1 MGTMLVWM
9 EQDWCHCFSS
19 TVGRGKALVQAG
31 CLSGLVGRLREA
43 SGGRAPRGVVLAI
56 SSSVARRLGGC
67 GAKGT

>member
-1 MGTMLVWM
+1 MGMMLVWM

-43 SGGRAPRGVVLAI
+43 SGGRVPRGVVLAI

-67 GAKGT
+67 EGKGT